1 MKRMSE
7 SFSKPLQR
15 TYEGLCGISPAL
27 AERYARTAEQVQ
39 TMLTPADQ
47 AHWAARCLR
56 LAQSGWRAWECAE
69 QWLRLSPFLVQ
80 RLDLAAVW
88 DWIDQGTVLAE
99 RSAEVA
105 TAFLQA
111 ARPLLRQASQTV
123 FEPWVVGGRWYVD
136 QFPTRPNLAAEYFRV
151 SPAVYGHFPLRVCAL
166 WQQLGHTLTQAD
178 PKHGQTFF
186 ALSRTLLDTV
196 DGNDL
201 APAWEVARDI
211 APHSP
216 EVALHYLERY
226 PDLLEHLGADP
237 LRHVEAILRL
247 LLAPKATA
255 AGTFLRLVVGT
266 LSFASPTER
275 TQALEWCQEIAA
287 VSPAG
292 VLELLRHLPDL
303 MRRLPGKRLQPW
315 ITTGIEV
322 AQRHAEAGQAYFA
335 LESATA
341 QNRLRTLQKLVTF
354 TEVDRILRLYTEALV
369 GQRLDL
375 RTVEALPGTQRAGD
389 SSLPTTNGRTI
400 FVPEQVDALASEH
413 DNFAVYKVAILH
425 QVGFY
430 EDGTYTFSMPELR
443 RRVPGIDQRLAT
455 LGGSPQHD
463 VATAFERFFARFAE
477 PELARRLFTI
487 LEDARIDAS
496 LARRY
501 RGIRQDLA
509 TVMQHSLAQRPA
521 LDGMPLRQALL
532 EGLLQATLGGM
543 PSDRLP
549 PGFRVLLRL
558 LGQRLQPLHAEGTT
572 VYDTAS
578 AVVDCYRLMTEIP
591 ARAAALS
598 AAMAAQLE
606 DMMAD
611 LTDDADLMNLAEMF
625 RQAGEG
631 VDSMPMLPEST
642 EPAEG
647 IEPVPY
653 RGEVKP
659 ELIQKQLRIQE
670 LTDELQRMNDPTS
683 PLPPEVLK
691 ELLERGEIDITSLQ
705 EGDLDATSGLFVSD
719 LEGRQGGLG
728 FEEADRQAELQQELE
743 ALQSNLGEA
752 YDDEL
757 AGQGQAVV
765 YDEWDYL
772 IGDYRRRWCRL
783 TETLLDEDD
792 TAFVEETKHKHAD
805 LLTAVRQQFQ
815 MLKPE
820 MFKKLKRLVDGED
833 IDLDSAIEAIVD
845 RRAGNVQ
852 PEKVYMRRNKRDRS
866 VAALFLLDMSASTDD
881 EVTEPEDAAAPVP
894 EAPQP
899 RRFDF
904 SGFVRDDYYAPPRQA
919 EPDKP
924 KRRIIDVEK
933 EAMVLMAEALEA
945 LGDEYAIYGF
955 SGYGRDQVEVFVA
968 KAFADRYDERVQ
980 GRIAAIKP
988 HRSTRMGP
996 AIRHAIRKLE
1006 QQDARIKTLLL
1017 LSDGYP
1023 QDFDYGKDR
1032 KSKDYGIQDT
1042 MMALHE
1048 AHLKGIQTFCITVD
1062 PAGHDYLR
1070 DMCPDQNYLVLE
1082 EVASLPNELPKIYRG
1097 LTT

>member
-7 SFSKPLQR
+7 SLPEPLQR

-27 AERYARTAEQVQ
+27 AERYVRTADHVQ
-39 TMLTPADQ
+39 TKLTPAEQ
-47 AHWAARCLR
+47 AHWADRCLR
-56 LAQSGWRAWECAE
+56 LAQSGWRSWECAE
-69 QWLRLSPFLVQ
+69 QWLLLSPLLIQ
-80 RLDLAAVW
+80 HLDLAAVW
-88 DWIDQGTVLAE
+88 DWIDQGTALAG

-123 FEPWVVGGRWYVD
+123 FEPWVAGGRWYLD
-136 QFPTRPNLAAEYFRV
+136 QFPARHGLAAEYFRV
-151 SPAVYGHFPLRVCAL
+151 SPHVYGHFPLQICEI
-166 WQQLGHTLTQAD
+166 WHQLGQILSQAD

-196 DGNDL
+196 ESSAL

-226 PDLLEHLGADP
+226 PDLLDHLGAEH

-247 LLAPKATA
+247 LLAPQITI

-275 TQALEWCQEIAA
+275 TQALEWCQQIAA

-292 VLELLRHLPDL
+292 VLELLHHLPDL
-303 MRRLPGKRLQPW
+303 MRRLPGNRLQPW

-322 AQRHAEAGQAYFA
+322 AQRHAEAGEAYFA

-341 QNRLRTLQKLVTF
+341 QDRLRALQKLVTF
-354 TEVDRILRLYTEALV
+354 TEVDRVLRLYTEALA

-375 RTVEALPGTQRAGD
+375 CTTAALPGMQRAGD

-400 FVPEQVDALASEH
+400 FVPEQVDTFATEG

-430 EDGTYTFSMPELR
+430 ECGTYTFSMHELR
-443 RRVPGIDQRLAT
+443 RQISGIDQRLAS
-455 LGGSPQHD
+455 LGGTPQQG
-463 VATAFERFFARFAE
+463 AASAFEQFFALFAE
-477 PELARRLFTI
+477 PELARRLFAI
-487 LEDARIDAS
+487 LEDARIDAY
-496 LARRY
+496 LVRRY

-509 TVMQHSLAQRPA
+509 TVMQHSLTQRPV
-521 LDGMPLRQALL
+521 LDGMPLRLALL
-532 EGLLQATLGGM
+532 EGLLQATLGGL
-543 PSDRLP
+543 PSDHVP
-549 PGFRVLLRL
+549 PGFRVLLQL
-558 LGQRLQPLHAEGTT
+558 LVQRLQPLHAEGAT

-578 AVVDCYRLMTEIP
+578 AVLDCYRLMTAIP

-598 AAMAAQLE
+598 AAMAAQIE
-606 DMMAD
+606 GMAAN

-625 RQAGEG
+625 RQTGEG
-631 VDSMPMLPEST
+631 ADSMPMLPEST

-647 IEPVPY
+647 MEPVPY

-659 ELIQKQLRIQE
+659 ELVQKQLRIQE
-670 LTDELQRMNDPTS
+670 LADELQHMHDPTS

-691 ELLERGEIDITSLQ
+691 ELLERGEIDITGVQ

-719 LEGRQGGLG
+719 LEGRDGKLG
-728 FEEADRQAELQQELE
+728 AEEAARQAELQQELE
-743 ALQSNLGEA
+743 ALRSEVGET

-757 AGQGQAVV
+757 ADQGQAVV

-783 TETLLDEDD
+783 TEILLDEDD

-805 LLTAVRQQFQ
+805 LLTAVRRQFQ

-881 EVTEPEDAAAPVP
+881 EVKEPEDAVSSASELPP
-894 EAPQP
+894 P

-904 SGFVRDDYYAPPRQA
+904 SGFVRDDYYAPPRPA

-945 LGDEYAIYGF
+945 LGDDYAIYGF
-955 SGYGRDQVEVFVA
+955 SGYGRDQVDVFVA

-1032 KSKDYGIQDT
+1032 KSKEYGIQDT

-1048 AHLKGIQTFCITVD
+1048 AHLKGMQTFCITVD

-1082 EVASLPNELPKIYRG
+1082 DVTSLPNELPKIYRG